1 MFRSTAFFRN
11 SILLAFALSACVTA
25 YAQRG
30 QQRPRIVLE
39 ALDLDHDGGLLAIE
53 IQAAPSSLRALDKD
67 GDGEISMEE
76 MTPRRQDAG
85 ADPELLV
92 KQLMQFDKNGDG
104 YLTQDELPER
114 MQGLLARADA
124 NHDGKLAPDE
134 IRASAAKSSGPRGRG
149 ENSAEQ
155 VGMMHLDPVFDV
167 LDADHNGTFSTEE
180 IQAASV
186 HLMVLDKNKD
196 GVISADEMTM
206 RQQGPTQRALHI
218 VGEFDTNHDGRLSP
232 DEVPDGLRTR
242 FDDADKNHDGFLDQ
256 SELEQM
262 FASMP
267 LGGFGRKPDNGSE
280 NNRTLDTQPKGP
292 NH

>member
-1 MFRSTAFFRN
+1 VFRSTAFFRN

-114 MQGLLARADA
+114 MQGLL
-124 NHDGKLAPDE
+124 LAPMR
-134 IRASAAKSSGPRGRG
+134 IMMASWLRMRFVRVPRRAQGRVGVGRILRSRSA
-149 ENSAEQ
+149 
-155 VGMMHLDPVFDV
+155 
-167 LDADHNGTFSTEE
+167 
-180 IQAASV
+180 
-186 HLMVLDKNKD
+186 
-196 GVISADEMTM
+196 
-206 RQQGPTQRALHI
+206 
-218 VGEFDTNHDGRLSP
+218 
-232 DEVPDGLRTR
+232 
-242 FDDADKNHDGFLDQ
+242 
-256 SELEQM
+256 
-262 FASMP
+262 
-267 LGGFGRKPDNGSE
+267 
-280 NNRTLDTQPKGP
+280 
-292 NH
+292 